1 MNYIDPKR
9 KLNFH
14 LDRVT
19 QLQAG
24 QKPPPVNVE
33 IDLSNRCSRG
43 CSFCDMSYTHSRGPL
58 AEAPLPAGVESTGD
72 LLDKDL
78 ALRLVKELSDYGV
91 RSITWSGG
99 GEPTLH
105 PGLYQIIESTTLDQ
119 GMYTHGGHINQARA
133 ALLKQKCKWV
143 YVSLD
148 YPDANSYA
156 KGKGVGQKAFGESC
170 DGVRRLVSAVGGAT
184 IGLGFLIDGSNYL
197 DTWRML
203 ELSWNLGVNYV
214 QFRPIIHF
222 DFEAPAE
229 SESVQECEWMDDSFS
244 LARLSDL
251 SKRSDVVVD
260 ISRFAMYRDWSR
272 HGYATCW
279 WSGLQTGITP
289 DGRVW
294 ACLNKRGF
302 ADASLGD
309 LNQDTFAE
317 IWKRAPIQQ
326 VDDRCRVLCRG
337 HIPNLALAPMM
348 VKGGEHR
355 NFI

>member
-1 MNYIDPKR
+1 MDYIDPNR

-14 LDRVT
+14 LDRVA
-19 QLQAG
+19 QLQVG
-24 QKPPPVNVE
+24 QNPPPVNVE

-43 CSFCDMSYTHSRGPL
+43 CHFCHFSHTHSRGPL
-58 AEAPLPAGVESTGD
+58 SEVSLPPGVEPTGD
-72 LLDKDL
+72 LLDTDL
-78 ALRLVKELSDYGV
+78 ALRLVKELADYGI

-105 PGLYQIIESTTLDQ
+105 PDFYQIIDSTALDQ
-119 GMYTHGGHINQARA
+119 GLYTHGGHINQPRA

-148 YPDANSYA
+148 YPDADSYA
-156 KGKGVGQKAFGESC
+156 KGKGVGRKAFGESC
-170 DGVRRLVSAVGGAT
+170 DGIRRLVTAAGDAT
-184 IGLGFLIDGSNYL
+184 IGLGFLIDGSNHL
-197 DTWRML
+197 DTWKML

-214 QFRPIIHF
+214 QFRPIIYFNH
-222 DFEAPAE
+222 EAPAE
-229 SESVQECEWMDDSFS
+229 VFQEGCEWMDDDFFLRMSQF
-244 LARLSDL
+244 A
-251 SKRSDVVVD
+251 KRSDVTVD
-260 ISRFAMYRDWSR
+260 ISRFVMYRDWSS

-279 WSGLQTGITP
+279 WSGLQTVITP

-302 ADASLGD
+302 DGASLGD
-309 LNQDTFAE
+309 LKQDTFAD
-317 IWKRAPIQQ
+317 IWKRAPMQQ

-348 VKGGEHR
+348 VKGGKHR